1 MKTLTDKLYVAGQIS
16 VKDLDAI
23 AEAGIKTI
31 INNRPDGEMLMQ
43 PKTADL
49 AARASELNISFHD
62 IPVAGGQVL
71 PGQKETFAEILE
83 QSDGPVLAFCRTG
96 TRSTMLWALS
106 QVHSLSTEDILETA
120 LKAGYDFRGHASML
134 DAVREQG

>member
-49 AARASELNISFHD
+49 AARANELNMNYHD

-71 PGQKETFAEILE
+71 PGQKETFAQILE
-83 QSDGPVLAFCRTG
+83 KSDGPVLAFCRTG

-106 QVHSLSTEDILETA
+106 QVHNLSTMDILETA